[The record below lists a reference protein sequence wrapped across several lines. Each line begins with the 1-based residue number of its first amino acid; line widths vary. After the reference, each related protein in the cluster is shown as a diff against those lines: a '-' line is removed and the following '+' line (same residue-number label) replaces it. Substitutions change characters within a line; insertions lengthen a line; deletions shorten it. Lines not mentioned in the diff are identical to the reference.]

1 MRIPGRLKPSYI
13 YSSLSPTNIN
23 HQLKRAYYWRKTNA
37 PFISQ
42 DGFASICD
50 AVVNPP
56 RLRGLTSDWKSI
68 REAKVLF
75 CNGLDLHNLLEEE
88 SNKLK
93 VEILISGNSDFEVHD
108 LPNRL
113 PKNLRRIYL
122 QNSYISD
129 SKSIFT
135 LPIGTESIRWAKN
148 GLPALL
154 TEPDEKREII
164 NKILVGPFGN
174 THSERNQLV
183 AALSESDGAWDLLTE
198 RISPI
203 ELAQLMSQYRWVAA
217 PRGNGVD
224 THRLWEAL
232 YRGVQPIIQRD
243 SWSQSLNYLNLPI
256 LEIESWSAEALTK
269 VAAVASP
276 IPIQPKLLAPLWLN
290 YWAGLFRSQL

>member
-1 MRIPGRLKPSYI
+1 MRIPGRLKPRYLF
-13 YSSLSPTNIN
+13 SSLSPSNLN
-23 HQLKRAYYWRKTNA
+23 HQRRRVYYWRKTNA

-56 RLRGLTSDWKSI
+56 RFRGLISDWKSI

-75 CNGLDLHNLLEEE
+75 CNGLDLHKLLEEE

-108 LPNRL
+108 LPDRL
-113 PKNLRRIYL
+113 PKNLRRMYL

-129 SKSIFT
+129 SKTIFT
-135 LPIGTESIRWAKN
+135 LPIGTESIRWANN
-148 GLPALL
+148 GFPALL
-154 TEPDEKREII
+154 TDPDEKREMI

-183 AALSESDGAWDLLTE
+183 SALCDSDGAWDVLTE
-198 RISPI
+198 RILPM

-232 YRGVQPIIQRD
+232 YRGVQPIVQRD
-243 SWSQSLNYLNLPI
+243 TWSQSLNYLNLPI
-256 LEIESWSAEALTK
+256 LEVESWSAEELTQ
-269 VAAVASP
+269 VATVVKP
-276 IPIQPKLLAPLWLN
+276 IPIQPKLLAPLWLG
-290 YWAGLFRSQL
+290 YWASLFRS